1 MKNQL
6 MADEFIK
13 GFGILS
19 GAGLV
24 WMTLAG
30 WYQTPDFYITN
41 QLIAPVA
48 EPETVFDIIAIF
60 MIDIFLWTAILGA
73 LSFWILIPAGR
84 EFIRELE
91 SRRNSS

>member
-1 MKNQL
+1 

-48 EPETVFDIIAIF
+48 EPETVFDAIAIF
-60 MIDIFLWTAILGA
+60 LIDIFLWIAILGA
-73 LSFWILIPAGR
+73 FAFWILIPAGR
-84 EFIRELE
+84 ELVRSVEERRE
-91 SRRNSS
+91 SS